1 VRPFKTLFIIITLAA
16 LFTMGGCAPL
26 AITALGVGGQAG
38 MSHAMSGV
46 TYRTFTAP
54 IANVRIAT
62 LLALSEMNIPVDS
75 SGKQNDNEFITATA
89 SDRQIEIEFESIS
102 STTTR
107 MRSIAKKSTFV
118 YDSATAMEIIQQT
131 EKLLKPQQKI
141 AVQQEV
147 ALRLW

>member
-1 VRPFKTLFIIITLAA
+1 MHPFKPLLIIFTLAA
-16 LFTMGGCAPL
+16 LFAVGGCAPL

-38 MSHAMSGV
+38 MSHAMNGV

-62 LLALSEMNIPVDS
+62 LQALSGMNLRVDS
-75 SGKQNDNEFITATA
+75 SGQQNEIEFIKATA
-89 SDRQIEIEFESIS
+89 SDRQIEIELESIS
-102 STTTR
+102 PTTTR
-107 MRSIAKKSTFV
+107 MRSIAKQNTFM
-118 YDSATAMEIIQQT
+118 YDSATAAEIIQQT